1 MSPGAISLRAI
12 SLRRAAPTRAA
23 RNVLD
28 HDAARREA
36 VTDPVRL
43 AEVAR
48 LAKSVALLEQRVNLR
63 GVHVVVPGSAG
74 LLEPRRRVV
83 AEQPEE
89 PTAGAQRL
97 GEPAPLV

>member
-1 MSPGAISLRAI
+1 M
-12 SLRRAAPTRAA
+12 SLRRAAPASAA

-36 VTDPVRL
+36 VADSVRL

-63 GVHVVVPGSAG
+63 GVDVFAARRAG
-74 LLEPRRRVV
+74 LLEPGRRVL
-83 AEQPEE
+83 AQQPQQ
-89 PTAGAQRL
+89 PAAGAQRL
-97 GEPAPLV
+97 GQLAPLGRIGSRV